1 MIIYALNTALVAV
14 VTAVAT
20 WKIRSFLLRA
30 LIVAAIAY
38 GTAYSLHW
46 SEVWLGATDDQ
57 FSTWASLV
65 IYGCFAVGLV
75 SGGLAL
81 VITAVLR
88 HKSEAK
94 RS

>member
-1 MIIYALNTALVAV
+1 MIIYALITALVAV
-14 VTAVAT
+14 VAAVAT

-30 LIVAAIAY
+30 LIVAALAY
-38 GTAYSLHW
+38 GTAYSLYW

-57 FSTWASLV
+57 FSTWAPLV
-65 IYGCFAVGLV
+65 IYGSFAVGLV
-75 SGGLAL
+75 CGGFAL